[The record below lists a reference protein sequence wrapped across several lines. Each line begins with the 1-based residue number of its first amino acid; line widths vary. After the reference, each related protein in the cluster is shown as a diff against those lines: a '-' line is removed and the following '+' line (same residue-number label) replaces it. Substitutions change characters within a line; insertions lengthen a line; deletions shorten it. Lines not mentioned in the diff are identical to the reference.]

1 MRLSTRKHIKRAAQW
16 AALSILSVA
25 LVVAAS
31 LIGAELAGELAGEPS
46 QAGWA
51 VAKLGSLVTAV
62 VCLAGW
68 ICEQIED

>member
-16 AALSILSVA
+16 AALSILAVA

-31 LIGAELAGELAGEPS
+31 LIGAELAGEPN

-51 VAKLGSLVTAV
+51 LAKLAGLGTFVLCLVGW
-62 VCLAGW
+62 VCNS
-68 ICEQIED
+68 IED

>member
-1 MRLSTRKHIKRAAQW
+1 MRLSTRKKIKQAAYW
-16 AALSILSVA
+16 AAFLVLAVA
-25 LVVAAS
+25 TVVAAS
-31 LIGAELAGELAGEPS
+31 LIGAELAGEPS

-51 VAKLGSLVTAV
+51 VAKLGSLVIAV

>member
-1 MRLSTRKHIKRAAQW
+1 MDIRKKLKQAAYW
-16 AALSILSVA
+16 AAFCVLATA

-31 LIGAELAGELAGEPS
+31 LIGAEMAGEPS